1 MSKRLTI
8 ITYIFLAIMVLIT
21 IRITYL
27 IFTQTQSYKKPER
40 ISGNRG
46 LIVDRNEKTLAI
58 SYKTFSI
65 FCDPSILPESEKEF
79 IAIALSKA
87 INQKP
92 DEILS
97 KLRKNSRF
105 IWIARKIPEEY
116 IADLSNTITNINSRL
131 SRGRL
136 ELEYEF
142 IRRYPLGEK
151 ASGIVGTVGIDNQGL
166 SGIEFSFDDILREK
180 NGTVGKIVLS
190 IDKYIQEIA
199 HIELAK
205 SVEEFGAEMGIVII
219 ANKKGEILAM
229 SDYPSHNPYSL
240 STTPSSSKAVNYII
254 EPGSVMKI
262 PSIALAISKEPSITN
277 NKYECTGKI
286 RLFDHTIVE
295 PKHGIV
301 SPEQIIAY
309 SCNIGMIKISE
320 TYQPNELYFFLK
332 SLGFGEKTFIGLP
345 GEEKGILK
353 DYKQWSGITK
363 QMISIGQEIGVTG
376 IQLLKMGLIIANDGI
391 LVNPKLIK
399 FIVLPNGEI
408 KKINYND
415 GIRII
420 PEYAVETIKSFMR
433 KSVEYGTSKLAEIEG
448 LEIGGKTGTGQIF
461 DISTRKYFKDKYN
474 SVFLGLLPYKNTK
487 LIGLVILVNPQKQK
501 QGGLSAAPTLKR
513 ILEKIIAYDPSLIQT
528 R

>member
-1 MSKRLTI
+1 MSKRLTV
-8 ITYIFLAIMVLIT
+8 ITYIFLSIMVLIT

-27 IFTQTQSYKKPER
+27 IFTQTQNYKKPEK

-46 LIVDRNEKTLAI
+46 LIVDRNEKPLAI

-65 FCDPSILPESEKEF
+65 FCDPSTLSESEKKF
-79 IAIALSKA
+79 VANTLSR
-87 INQKP
+87 IVNQKP

-97 KLRKNSRF
+97 KLRKNSKF
-105 IWIARKIPEEY
+105 VWIARKIPEEY
-116 IADLSNTITNINSRL
+116 LTNLSNTIANINANL
-131 SRGRL
+131 SKGKI
-136 ELEYEF
+136 ELEHEF
-142 IRRYPLGEK
+142 VRRYPLGEK

-166 SGIEFSFDDILREK
+166 SGIEFSFNDILTEK
-180 NGTVGKIVLS
+180 NYTVGKVVLS

-199 HIELAK
+199 YIELAK

-219 ANKKGEILAM
+219 ANKRGEILAM
-229 SDYPSHNPYSL
+229 NDYPSYNPYDL

-262 PSIALAISKEPSITN
+262 PSMTLAISKKPSITN
-277 NKYECTGKI
+277 TKYECTGTIK
-286 RLFDHTIVE
+286 LFNHTIVE

-301 SPEQIIAY
+301 IPEKIIAY
-309 SCNIGMIKISE
+309 SCNVGMIKVSE
-320 TYQPNELYFFLK
+320 VYEPNELYFFLK

-353 DYKQWSGITK
+353 DYRQWSGITK

-399 FIVLPNGEI
+399 FMVLPDGEI

-420 PEYAVETIKSFMR
+420 PEYAVEAVKSYMR
-433 KSVEYGTSKLAEIEG
+433 KSVEYGTSKLAEIES

-461 DISTRKYFKDKYN
+461 NISSKKYFKDKYN
-474 SVFLGLLPYKNTK
+474 SVFLGILPYKNTK
-487 LIGLVILVNPQKQK
+487 LVGIVILVNPQKQK

-513 ILEKIIAYDPSLIQT
+513 ILEKIVAYDPSLIQT
-528 R
+528 Q